1 MRLRFAAILLALVGL
16 QSESSADELFTVT
29 KDTLLFSSPGSL
41 VRVVDPGAE
50 GLTWHAFEA
59 DLRGN
64 FMVRLNG
71 LREDGTDDWEIYSS
85 PPVYL
90 CPTVQMIPGL
100 VWQFPVDDLGFSRSA
115 KVVGQEAVSVPAGDF
130 LNAWRVDVT
139 RDDQPGIVVQTLWF
153 AVNVGI
159 VKQVEF
165 ENGVPVWRSELQSYD
180 VSGLG
185 FFPLLVGNSWQYADV
200 SVAGRARSLGALKGS
215 FVD

>member
-1 MRLRFAAILLALVGL
+1 MRLRFATVLLVLFGL
-16 QSESSADELFTVT
+16 QSEAWADELFTVT

-41 VRVVDPGAE
+41 VRVVDPGVE
-50 GLTWHAFEA
+50 GLTWHAFEE

-71 LREDGTDDWEIYSS
+71 LREDGTDDWEIYAS

-100 VWQFPVDDLGFSRSA
+100 VWQFPVDDSGSSRSA
-115 KVVGQEAVSVPAGDF
+115 KVVGQEAVSVPAGEF

-139 RDDQPGIVVQTLWF
+139 RDDQPGVVVQTLWF

-159 VKQVEF
+159 VKQVVF
-165 ENGVPVWRSELQSYD
+165 ENGIPIRRSELQSYD
-180 VSGLG
+180 VRGLG
-185 FFPLLVGNSWQYADV
+185 FFPLLAGNSWQYADV
-200 SVAGRARSLGALKGS
+200 SVTGRARSLGALKGS
-215 FVD
+215 FVE